1 MKEVFRVGDVKIHT
15 YTVVKDD
22 FATFHTGNVHPVCST
37 FALAREMEWSSRLF
51 VLEMVEADEEGVGT
65 QLEIVHHA
73 PAFEGEVL
81 ELKATISSF
90 SGNELIC
97 EIKVKAGQRLVASG
111 KTGQKI
117 LNKEKLSQI
126 FTRLSE

>member
-1 MKEVFRVGDVKIHT
+1 MKKHFRVGDVRIHT
-15 YTVVKDD
+15 YKVAKADL
-22 FATFHTGNVHPVCST
+22 ATFHTGNVHPVCST

-51 VLEMVEADEEGVGT
+51 VLDMIEANEEGVGT

-81 ELKATISSF
+81 ELQSTVFSF

-97 EIKVKAGQRLVASG
+97 DIRVTAGQRLVATG

-126 FTRLSE
+126 FTRLSG